1 MDLAYGITFALII
14 YGASYGLLAYYA
26 ISWTKEKLE
35 VTGNLLGT
43 GIATMIQGFFW
54 NGVLVLKFADA
65 CNPWFDGTALA
76 YAALSILN
84 LLIGLTGIVL
94 MAVGI
99 LKACRDEK

>member
-1 MDLAYGITFALII
+1 MDLAYDITFALII
-14 YGASYGLLAYYA
+14 YGVSYGLLAYFA

-84 LLIGLTGIVL
+84 LLIGLAGIVL

>member
-1 MDLAYGITFALII
+1 MDLAYGIISALMI
-14 YGASYGLLAYYA
+14 YGVTYGLLAYFA

-54 NGVLVLKFADA
+54 NEVLVLKCVDA
-65 CNPWFDGTALA
+65 CNPWFGGAALA

-84 LLIGLTGIVL
+84 LLIGLAGIIMIVVAL
-94 MAVGI
+94 
-99 LKACRDEK
+99 LEK

>member
-14 YGASYGLLAYYA
+14 YGVSYGLLAYFA